1 MRSFILILV
10 YYENKNCL
18 YIFILFSTLF
28 ILICVKSNKNTNLI
42 ARHKIVSLFGWFSF
56 DIMTSTSHFILQS
69 AKILLVPQKCKIII
83 VLSNCYFPQYCN
95 TRLLTIAPCIVITLD
110 IVCFFLAQ
118 VLCSFLDLRGD
129 NKKFSVIIERATTMA
144 VTICKAIWKRGN
156 HTKPIKKWS
165 TVVKSNNFC
174 ERKEL

>member
-1 MRSFILILV
+1 M
-10 YYENKNCL
+10 
-18 YIFILFSTLF
+18 
-28 ILICVKSNKNTNLI
+28 
-42 ARHKIVSLFGWFSF
+42 SLFGWFSF
-56 DIMTSTSHFILQS
+56 DILTSIRHFILQS
-69 AKILLVPQKCKIII
+69 AKILLVPPKCKTIT

-95 TRLLTIAPCIVITLD
+95 SNSGLSSIAPCIVITLD

-118 VLCSFLDLRGD
+118 VLCFFLDLRGD